1 MVYFYSR
8 AKQVVV
14 PRLLRSQTERNTK
27 KSDGNDLEATQVIV
41 ILPSIDQEAGQSAQE
56 ILCDPCFLDAIKIAL
71 LPVIELKSHVKKLSL
86 QQYTSM
92 ATTRAS
98 TKKQKLLL

>member
-14 PRLLRSQTERNTK
+14 PRLLRSQTNRNTK
-27 KSDGNDLEATQVIV
+27 LSDDIDLEATQVIV

-56 ILCDPCFLDAIKIAL
+56 ILCDPCFLDAINIAL
-71 LPVIELKSHVKKLSL
+71 SPTAEFKAYV
-86 QQYTSM
+86 QQLHLFYHAKIT
-92 ATTRAS
+92 TTRAHR
-98 TKKQKLLL
+98 KKLHV

>member
-8 AKQVVV
+8 KEEVV
-14 PRLLRSQTERNTK
+14 PRLFIRSQ
-27 KSDGNDLEATQVIV
+27 DLQASQVVVTIPP
-41 ILPSIDQEAGQSAQE
+41 LFQEGDKNSEE
-56 ILCDPCFLDAIKIAL
+56 ILCDRCFLDAINIAL